1 MTPSSPENLE
11 ITFFLLAIFW
21 ILEHCVLL
29 GNWHYD
35 FLSKRCSGEL
45 SAVICLTQELQKPKE
60 LFSTTKFFEMKSCF
74 VVFFHETIHNVTFEV
89 KVHRT

>member
-45 SAVICLTQELQKPKE
+45 SVVICPTQLRSLKMKYLHKYANNITKLWWP
-60 LFSTTKFFEMKSCF
+60 ST
-74 VVFFHETIHNVTFEV
+74 
-89 KVHRT
+89 

>member
-1 MTPSSPENLE
+1 MQFYQDMTTVVLHR
-11 ITFFLLAIFW
+11 IWKLYFFLLAIFW

-74 VVFFHETIHNVTFEV
+74 VVFFHEYKKTF
-89 KVHRT
+89 